1 MFTPD
6 EIVNMSKDEF
16 AKLSPDNKELI
27 LKILSEFKTE
37 GASHTLKELWEVDY
51 KEIPVSIDEFITNPY
66 YLGNST
72 RNGTSIYPYWRNKYR
87 EIFDPSKN
95 YEEVILTGA
104 IGVGKTRTA
113 VVCLCYLLHKLM
125 CLKDPQEYFKFNAGD
140 KITIFFLNITLA
152 LAEGVGYETMHDY
165 LIHSPWFMERGTVT
179 GRKNLRY
186 NPPHNIAITFGS
198 KGEHAL
204 GQQIYAAFMDECDFK
219 QGGIKGASALDASN
233 AVMNAYSTIK
243 TRVTSRFTKNNVLY
257 GKMFM
262 VSSKRSEHDFLEA
275 YVAKMKNEK
284 MLIVDEPQWVIKPQ
298 GTFDSRTFPVAVG
311 NRSLKSRVLDDD
323 ISDEEKEAIIKQ
335 GYRILDVPLNF
346 KDYFKLDLNK
356 ALMDLAGISVVGAVS
371 FFNYDMFSKCYIKD
385 YKNPFVSDI
394 LTIGIHDDLNIAD
407 FFEIDKI
414 PMQVRYMPQFIHVDG
429 SLTGDKTG
437 ISSVAVSGLK
447 ETQQYNGANEFT
459 STEMTYKH
467 VFSVDIEA
475 PQGSE
480 ISFEKTRN
488 FIYYLKASGF
498 NIIGVSLDG
507 FQSADMKQML
517 LSQGYNATIISLD
530 KSPQGYLA
538 LRSAMNDGRI
548 GLIQIDLLEKE
559 LIQLQ
564 RDVQTGKVD
573 HPPEGCF
580 TEDTL
585 ISLVDGREISIADL
599 MIEQDYKTNYVYTV
613 NLEKGKIEPK
623 PIKKVFQ
630 TKLVTDLVEV
640 ELDNG
645 KVIHC
650 TPEHRFMLRDGS
662 YKMAKDLC
670 NGESLMPL
678 YTKFGNE
685 NNYIDYRYV
694 YNPFCDKWVLEHIE
708 FCDGVKHGNVVHHR
722 NFIKTDNRP
731 TNLISLTRSEHMR
744 IHNENTKDYSIVS
757 DKVKSWHENSKGTDA
772 YNERNDKLRDAT
784 VNYFKN
790 RYDDYVSREEL
801 ERRRISKIEEIYGVK
816 WNELSSRERNS
827 YSVKLS
833 RNFPE
838 FKKRCAVVNVDE
850 KEKARRKILGEK
862 TSNKRWI
869 TDGTVNMYIDK
880 DDALPSGFR
889 YGRTQNIDKN
899 HKVLSVRYIHKPC
912 RVYDLEIEDNHNF
925 ALASGVF
932 VHNSK
937 DMADSLAGALF
948 NASINKQSLIDSR
961 ELLES
966 ALDINNEIDPK
977 AEFIADMQESMMQSG
992 YNKDNMSKLAS
1003 DRLNDLLNGYGSEN
1017 IVSW

>member
-1 MFTPD
+1 
-6 EIVNMSKDEF
+6 
-16 AKLSPDNKELI
+16 
-27 LKILSEFKTE
+27 
-37 GASHTLKELWEVDY
+37 
-51 KEIPVSIDEFITNPY
+51 
-66 YLGNST
+66 
-72 RNGTSIYPYWRNKYR
+72 
-87 EIFDPSKN
+87 
-95 YEEVILTGA
+95 
-104 IGVGKTRTA
+104 
-113 VVCLCYLLHKLM
+113 
-125 CLKDPQEYFKFNAGD
+125 
-140 KITIFFLNITLA
+140 
-152 LAEGVGYETMHDY
+152 
-165 LIHSPWFMERGTVT
+165 
-179 GRKNLRY
+179 
-186 NPPHNIAITFGS
+186 
-198 KGEHAL
+198 
-204 GQQIYAAFMDECDFK
+204 
-219 QGGIKGASALDASN
+219 
-233 AVMNAYSTIK
+233 MNAYSTIK

-275 YVAKMKNEK
+275 YVSKMKNEK
-284 MLIVDEPQWVIKPQ
+284 MLIVDEPQWIIKPQ

-323 ISDEEKEAIIKQ
+323 VSDEEKEAIIKQ

-447 ETQQYNGANEFT
+447 ETQQYNGADEFT

-498 NIIGVSLDG
+498 NIVGVSLDG

-580 TEDTL
+580 TDDTDIL
-585 ISLVDGREISIADL
+585 LYDTIHNRNTSKTIKSLLNAPDVRNYCVKTVSESGEIEIHKIKSVFHTKDVDRLLCLTFSDGH
-599 MIEQDYKTNYVYTV
+599 TV
-613 NLEKGKIEPK
+613 K
-623 PIKKVFQ
+623 
-630 TKLVTDLVEV
+630 
-640 ELDNG
+640 
-645 KVIHC
+645 C
-650 TPEHRFMLRDGS
+650 TPEHKFMLADGTFIEAQNLFIGIDELKS
-662 YKMAKDLC
+662 VKSKPVYVYKKEYM
-670 NGESLMPL
+670 NL
-678 YTKFGNE
+678 YTP
-685 NNYIDYRYV
+685 V
-694 YNPFCDKWVLEHIE
+694 P
-708 FCDGVKHGNVVHHR
+708 
-722 NFIKTDNRP
+722 
-731 TNLISLTRSEHMR
+731 
-744 IHNENTKDYSIVS
+744 
-757 DKVKSWHENSKGTDA
+757 
-772 YNERNDKLRDAT
+772 
-784 VNYFKN
+784 
-790 RYDDYVSREEL
+790 
-801 ERRRISKIEEIYGVK
+801 
-816 WNELSSRERNS
+816 
-827 YSVKLS
+827 
-833 RNFPE
+833 
-838 FKKRCAVVNVDE
+838 
-850 KEKARRKILGEK
+850 
-862 TSNKRWI
+862 
-869 TDGTVNMYIDK
+869 
-880 DDALPSGFR
+880 
-889 YGRTQNIDKN
+889 
-899 HKVLSVRYIHKPC
+899 
-912 RVYDLEIEDNHNF
+912 VYDLEIDTIHNF
-925 ALASGVF
+925 PLQNGVV

-977 AEFIADMQESMMQSG
+977 AEFMADMQESMMQSG

-1003 DRLNDLLNGYGSEN
+1003 DRLDDLLNGYGNEN

>member
-1 MFTPD
+1 
-6 EIVNMSKDEF
+6 
-16 AKLSPDNKELI
+16 
-27 LKILSEFKTE
+27 
-37 GASHTLKELWEVDY
+37 
-51 KEIPVSIDEFITNPY
+51 
-66 YLGNST
+66 
-72 RNGTSIYPYWRNKYR
+72 
-87 EIFDPSKN
+87 
-95 YEEVILTGA
+95 
-104 IGVGKTRTA
+104 
-113 VVCLCYLLHKLM
+113 
-125 CLKDPQEYFKFNAGD
+125 
-140 KITIFFLNITLA
+140 
-152 LAEGVGYETMHDY
+152 
-165 LIHSPWFMERGTVT
+165 
-179 GRKNLRY
+179 
-186 NPPHNIAITFGS
+186 
-198 KGEHAL
+198 
-204 GQQIYAAFMDECDFK
+204 
-219 QGGIKGASALDASN
+219 
-233 AVMNAYSTIK
+233 MNAYSTIK

-564 RDVQTGKVD
+564 RDVQTGKID
-573 HPPEGCF
+573 HPPDGCF
-580 TEDTL
+580 TDDTEIL
-585 ISLVDGREISIADL
+585 LYDTIHNRNTSKTIKSLLNAPDVRNYNVKTVSESGEIEIHKIKSVFHTKDVDRLLCLTFSDEH
-599 MIEQDYKTNYVYTV
+599 TV
-613 NLEKGKIEPK
+613 K
-623 PIKKVFQ
+623 
-630 TKLVTDLVEV
+630 
-640 ELDNG
+640 
-645 KVIHC
+645 C
-650 TPEHRFMLRDGS
+650 TPEHKFMLADGTFIEAQNLFIGIDELKS
-662 YKMAKDLC
+662 VKSKSVYVYKKEYI
-670 NGESLMPL
+670 NL
-678 YTKFGNE
+678 YTP
-685 NNYIDYRYV
+685 V
-694 YNPFCDKWVLEHIE
+694 P
-708 FCDGVKHGNVVHHR
+708 
-722 NFIKTDNRP
+722 
-731 TNLISLTRSEHMR
+731 
-744 IHNENTKDYSIVS
+744 
-757 DKVKSWHENSKGTDA
+757 
-772 YNERNDKLRDAT
+772 
-784 VNYFKN
+784 
-790 RYDDYVSREEL
+790 
-801 ERRRISKIEEIYGVK
+801 
-816 WNELSSRERNS
+816 
-827 YSVKLS
+827 
-833 RNFPE
+833 
-838 FKKRCAVVNVDE
+838 
-850 KEKARRKILGEK
+850 
-862 TSNKRWI
+862 
-869 TDGTVNMYIDK
+869 
-880 DDALPSGFR
+880 
-889 YGRTQNIDKN
+889 
-899 HKVLSVRYIHKPC
+899 
-912 RVYDLEIEDNHNF
+912 VYDLEIDTIHNF
-925 ALASGVF
+925 PLQNGVV

-977 AEFIADMQESMMQSG
+977 AEFMADMQESMMQSG

-1003 DRLNDLLNGYGSEN
+1003 DRLDDLLNGYGSEN

>member
-1 MFTPD
+1 
-6 EIVNMSKDEF
+6 
-16 AKLSPDNKELI
+16 
-27 LKILSEFKTE
+27 
-37 GASHTLKELWEVDY
+37 
-51 KEIPVSIDEFITNPY
+51 
-66 YLGNST
+66 
-72 RNGTSIYPYWRNKYR
+72 
-87 EIFDPSKN
+87 
-95 YEEVILTGA
+95 
-104 IGVGKTRTA
+104 
-113 VVCLCYLLHKLM
+113 
-125 CLKDPQEYFKFNAGD
+125 
-140 KITIFFLNITLA
+140 
-152 LAEGVGYETMHDY
+152 
-165 LIHSPWFMERGTVT
+165 
-179 GRKNLRY
+179 
-186 NPPHNIAITFGS
+186 
-198 KGEHAL
+198 
-204 GQQIYAAFMDECDFK
+204 
-219 QGGIKGASALDASN
+219 
-233 AVMNAYSTIK
+233 MNAYSTIK

-564 RDVQTGKVD
+564 RDVQTGKID
-573 HPPEGCF
+573 HPPDGCF
-580 TEDTL
+580 TDDTEIL
-585 ISLVDGREISIADL
+585 LYDTIHNRNTSKTIKSLLNAPDARNYSVKTVSESGEIEIHKIKSVFHTKDVDRLLCLTFSDGH
-599 MIEQDYKTNYVYTV
+599 TV
-613 NLEKGKIEPK
+613 R
-623 PIKKVFQ
+623 
-630 TKLVTDLVEV
+630 
-640 ELDNG
+640 
-645 KVIHC
+645 C
-650 TPEHRFMLRDGS
+650 TPEHKFMLADGTFIEAQNLFIGIDELKS
-662 YKMAKDLC
+662 VKSKSVYVYKKEYI
-670 NGESLMPL
+670 NL
-678 YTKFGNE
+678 YTP
-685 NNYIDYRYV
+685 V
-694 YNPFCDKWVLEHIE
+694 P
-708 FCDGVKHGNVVHHR
+708 
-722 NFIKTDNRP
+722 
-731 TNLISLTRSEHMR
+731 
-744 IHNENTKDYSIVS
+744 
-757 DKVKSWHENSKGTDA
+757 
-772 YNERNDKLRDAT
+772 
-784 VNYFKN
+784 
-790 RYDDYVSREEL
+790 
-801 ERRRISKIEEIYGVK
+801 
-816 WNELSSRERNS
+816 
-827 YSVKLS
+827 
-833 RNFPE
+833 
-838 FKKRCAVVNVDE
+838 
-850 KEKARRKILGEK
+850 
-862 TSNKRWI
+862 
-869 TDGTVNMYIDK
+869 
-880 DDALPSGFR
+880 
-889 YGRTQNIDKN
+889 
-899 HKVLSVRYIHKPC
+899 
-912 RVYDLEIEDNHNF
+912 VYDLEIDTIHNF
-925 ALASGVF
+925 PLQNGVV

-977 AEFIADMQESMMQSG
+977 AEFMADMQESMMQSG

-1003 DRLNDLLNGYGSEN
+1003 DRLDDLLSGYGSEN